1 MRSAIANNFKV
12 KKVTGVGDDGFDSLS
27 SPGWSPSWKRRG
39 LLYPDSGCSAPAMTT
54 VMVMAS
60 PKSPRTISAN
70 GNQNHF
76 SQ

>member
-1 MRSAIANNFKV
+1 MGIRE
-12 KKVTGVGDDGFDSLS
+12 GFSVVLCLETPMKS
-27 SPGWSPSWKRRG
+27 GGSPSWKRRG

-60 PKSPRTISAN
+60 SKSPRTISAN